1 MISIKTVT
9 IAGLPLLEIAP
20 EATFSEKLPTVFFY
34 HGWTNVKESSLVN
47 GYELAK
53 RGFRALL
60 PEAHLHGERKTDES
74 TNGNV
79 DFWNVVVHNLSEINT
94 IKEYYV
100 EQQLTDPDRIGVSGL
115 SMGGITTS
123 AMLTQFPW
131 IKAAGVL
138 MGTPSP
144 ISFSKW
150 ILNSPWT
157 EGLDIELTEEQ
168 INQMTDPLKAISLAL
183 QPEKIAGR
191 PVYFWH
197 GTKDELV
204 PYSLTNE
211 FIQTIQ
217 NESYAKNVQ
226 FETTVNGTHKVPY
239 AISVEMAD
247 FFEENLK

>member
-1 MISIKTVT
+1 MISIKNVTVE
-9 IAGLPLLEIAP
+9 GLPLLEIAP
-20 EATFSEKLPTVFFY
+20 EATFTEKLPTVFFY

-60 PEAHLHGERKTDES
+60 PEAHLHGERKS
-74 TNGNV
+74 TEPTKGNT
-79 DFWNVVVHNLSEINT
+79 DFWDVVVHNLSEINT
-94 IKEYYV
+94 IKEYYITQ
-100 EQQLTDPDRIGVSGL
+100 ELTDPDRIGVSGL

-144 ISFSKW
+144 VDFSKW
-150 ILNSPWT
+150 ILKSPWT
-157 EGLDIELTEEQ
+157 EGLDIDLTEEQ
-168 INQMTDPLKAISLAL
+168 IDQITDPLKAISLAL
-183 QPEKIAGR
+183 QPEKIAER

-197 GTKDELV
+197 GTDDELV

-217 NESYAKNVQ
+217 DESYAKNIR
-226 FETTVNGTHKVPY
+226 FETTINGTHKVPY

-247 FFEENLK
+247 FFAENLK